1 MIVRRLWKVTWI
13 FVLILNW
20 DEKSATALEASSPC
34 VVNDDHCDCGH
45 DELLS
50 SACSYHS
57 SGRLFQCEDN
67 RYFNQ
72 SLFLSRVGDGVC
84 DCCDGSDEI
93 HFNITVFCPNVC
105 TAIADDIYTE
115 LNARKEIDLKGASQ
129 RTAILHD
136 EKVKRRNLKLGYQ
149 EAKKTIAEYRELIK
163 DYKIELIG
171 QEKLESTAFDRILEL
186 AEFEFTQSL
195 LRFTVENI
203 RRLLAVI
210 TLLTGEEGVESIL
223 LECDDMYEFDGPEPD
238 DLSAFALVNA
248 SASHAH
254 IIEAG
259 KEASIESTVGIREIP
274 TETID
279 SMVAA
284 LSLSRLSLDSLI
296 QVCQHTFHR
305 ALVASLNLA
314 ECFHHAGV
322 AANLE
327 SFPTSPASMKRAD
340 HRRSEAEALRKQ
352 ILDLTSQIKSIQT
365 RSKSSGALSNTVY
378 GPENSL
384 YSLRDSCF
392 SHKHKEH
399 NYEICLFKD
408 VKQGSTLI
416 GTFDKVELKAPAAVS
431 LGRADGIELEGLQE
445 NKSIISFYYTT
456 GDICY
461 GTKRPRE
468 MVLRLEC
475 STGDAYISE
484 IDEAEICSYSATLR
498 TPLACY

>member
-1 MIVRRLWKVTWI
+1 MRRLWKVTWI

-50 SACSYHS
+50 SACSYRS
-57 SGRLFQCEDN
+57 RGRLFQCEDN

-72 SLFLSRVGDGVC
+72 SIFLSRVGDGVC
-84 DCCDGSDEI
+84 DCCDGSDET
-93 HFNITVFCPNVC
+93 HFDIIVFCPNVC
-105 TAIADDIYTE
+105 TKLGFELLSE
-115 LNARKEIDLKGASQ
+115 LNDRKEIVLKGASE

-136 EKVKRRNLKLGYQ
+136 EMVKRRNLKLGYQ
-149 EAKKTIAEYRELIK
+149 EAKKTIAEYRRLIK

-171 QEKLESTAFDRILEL
+171 QEKLESTEFDRIFNLV
-186 AEFEFTQSL
+186 EFDFTQSL
-195 LRFTVENI
+195 LRFTVETI

-223 LECDDMYEFDGPEPD
+223 LECDDMYELDGPEPD
-238 DLSAFALVNA
+238 DLSAFALVDA

-296 QVCQHTFHR
+296 QVCQHAFSR

-327 SFPTSPASMKRAD
+327 SFPTSPASIRRVD

-352 ILDLTSQIKSIQT
+352 ILDLTSQIKSIQN

-392 SHKHKEH
+392 SRRHKEH

-416 GTFDKVELKAPAAVS
+416 GTFDKVELEAPTALS
-431 LGRADGIELEGLQE
+431 LGRADGIELEELQN
-445 NKSIISFYYTT
+445 NKSITSFYYTT

-461 GTKRPRE
+461 GTKRPRK

-484 IDEAEICSYSATLR
+484 IDETEICSYSATLR

>member
-1 MIVRRLWKVTWI
+1 MRRILKVTWI
-13 FVLILNW
+13 FVLILNS

-50 SACSYHS
+50 SACSYRS

-84 DCCDGSDEI
+84 DCCDGSDET
-93 HFNITVFCPNVC
+93 HFNIIVVCPNVC
-105 TAIADDIYTE
+105 TEIGNIIHSE
-115 LNARKEIDLKGASQ
+115 LAARKEIDLKGASE
-129 RTAILHD
+129 RSAILND

-149 EAKKTIAEYRELIK
+149 KAKKTIAENRKLIK

-171 QEKLESTAFDRILEL
+171 QEKLESTEFDRISQL
-186 AEFEFTQSL
+186 AEFYFRQSM

-223 LECDDMYEFDGPEPD
+223 LECDDMYEFDGPEPN
-238 DLSAFALVNA
+238 DLSAFALVDA
-248 SASHAH
+248 SASHVH

-259 KEASIESTVGIREIP
+259 KEAFIESTVGIRKIP

-279 SMVAA
+279 SMIAA

-296 QVCQHTFHR
+296 QVCQHAFPR
-305 ALVASLNLA
+305 ALVVSLNLA

-322 AANLE
+322 AEHLE
-327 SFPTSPASMKRAD
+327 SFPSSPVSMRRVD
-340 HRRSEAEALRKQ
+340 HRRSEAGALRKQ
-352 ILDLTSQIKSIQT
+352 ILDLTSQIESLHEE
-365 RSKSSGALSNTVY
+365 SKSSGALSNTVY

-384 YSLRDSCF
+384 HSLRDSCF

-416 GTFDKVELKAPAAVS
+416 GTFDKVELEAPAALS
-431 LGRADGIELEGLQE
+431 LGRADGIQLEELQ
-445 NKSIISFYYTT
+445 NNQSITSFYYTT

-461 GTKRPRE
+461 GTKRPRG
-468 MVLRLEC
+468 MVLKLEC

-484 IDEAEICSYSATLR
+484 IDETEICSYRATLR